1 MVKKGKLWICDRCG
15 RTEFAELMEIYGN
28 EFICRKPS
36 DGWTNGAAFYDDKTL
51 CPHCAA
57 VYRTRL
63 EEMKRRFY
71 KNGEDDTE

>member
-15 RTEFAELMEIYGN
+15 RTEFAELNEIIY
-28 EFICRKPS
+28 RKPS
-36 DGWTNGAAFYDDKTL
+36 DGWINGATVYENKTL

-63 EEMKRRFY
+63 EKTKRRFY